1 MPIVLYVLLSMVLLI
16 LFSGAYT
23 FIVACVRRREPS
35 WLNEDEISKTSY
47 SKYYEHI
54 CVGHRFMK
62 EHNAMDVYIKSIDGL
77 RLHALWVPVENSR
90 GTILFAHGYRS
101 CKFVDFSLAF
111 DMYHKLG
118 MNILVVDQRAHGESE
133 GKIIT
138 FGVKESRDIQSW
150 IAFHNQNFG
159 MHPII
164 LSGLSMGASTMLY
177 LADKDLPGNV
187 RGIIADCG
195 FTSPKEI
202 LARVFHSVT
211 HLPAAPTLCVVELFA
226 RLFGG
231 FGLTQEDT
239 RKSLKNSK
247 VPVFMVHGTADDFV
261 PCEMTKA
268 GYDVCTGP
276 KELLLAEGAGHGTSF
291 LVERDNY
298 VNAVRAF
305 LDNYLD

>member
-35 WLNEDEISKTSY
+35 WFNKDEISKTSY
-47 SKYYEHI
+47 GKYYEHI
-54 CVGHRFMK
+54 CVGHSFMK
-62 EHNAMDVYIKSIDGL
+62 EHNAMDVYIKSFDGL
-77 RLHALWVPVENSR
+77 RLQALWVPVENSR

-111 DMYHKLG
+111 DIYHKLG

-202 LARVFHSVT
+202 MKIVAKKKFKLPKWFVSPVGVF
-211 HLPAAPTLCVVELFA
+211 AKI
-226 RLFGG
+226 FGG
-231 FGLTQEDT
+231 FDYSYSTM
-239 RKSLKNSK
+239 KSLVDAKA
-247 VPVFMVHGTADDFV
+247 PILFIHGSNDDFV
-261 PCEMTKA
+261 PCYMTEQNFDACASEKKKIIA
-268 GYDVCTGP
+268 SGAPHGY
-276 KELLLAEGAGHGTSF
+276 SF
-291 LVERDNY
+291 LFATDEIK
-298 VNAVRAF
+298 NAIENF
-305 LDNYLD
+305 ILK